1 MDTLTTPGIPPNET
15 SQTDVSNDNNC
26 VDPSETSTCEQ
37 QSINSSKK
45 KIIKPKTPLKET
57 TQNEII
63 QRLSNNKSPLG
74 IIASKELLAN
84 LNSSVKASLKKK
96 DEIKQTEDKENQNE
110 PLKEKTPN
118 KTEVEPSKLNKNS
131 KKNDEKPKTP
141 KADVSEKF
149 AKDNEVLTKS
159 TSTKSIGKVSSFY
172 QKCGL
177 CNKAMNL
184 AKEKTKLLSCTH
196 RFHEECIAGK
206 SKCFLCDSQEA
217 YDSRPCEKSLKK

>member
-1 MDTLTTPGIPPNET
+1 MDTLTNQEMPLNEA
-15 SQTDVSNDNNC
+15 SLTDVSNENYI
-26 VDPSETSTCEQ
+26 VDPSETSTSEQ

-45 KIIKPKTPLKET
+45 KVIKPKTPLKET
-57 TQNEII
+57 NQNEII
-63 QRLSNNKSPLG
+63 QRLSNNKSPIG

-84 LNSSVKASLKKK
+84 LTSSVKASLKKK
-96 DEIKQTEDKENQNE
+96 DEIKKTEDKENQIQ
-110 PLKEKTPN
+110 PIKEITPN
-118 KTEVEPSKLNKNS
+118 KTGTEPIKLDEKTT
-131 KKNDEKPKTP
+131 KNDEKSKTP
-141 KADVSEKF
+141 KVDASQKMTQ
-149 AKDNEVLTKS
+149 DNEVLTKS

-184 AKEKTKLLSCTH
+184 GKEKTKLLSCTH